1 MPVGCGTAGIAAR
14 VADDYSLNGYDDW
27 FLPSKDELD
36 ELYLNRLV
44 VGGFAGA
51 YWSSSEVDG
60 NFAWRQSF
68 FDGGLLMARDF
79 IDFAASLLRVTA
91 AYHSDSDPNLSGG

>member
-68 FDGGLLMARDF
+68 FDGVQNSNF
-79 IDFAASLLRVTA
+79 KPAAEGVRA
-91 AYHSDSDPNLSGG
+91 IRAF